1 MPTKEEQTIRSN
13 ALTLVNEAREA
24 LGRDALDELPRGV
37 PRQKKFCP
45 VACAIEGAS
54 VTDQV
59 IRFPEEASARAV
71 ADAWGRFC
79 HKNAALCSTDYEVFL
94 PEALHTFVLFFDTG
108 GLPQLIKEGH
118 R

>member
-1 MPTKEEQTIRSN
+1 MPNEEEQIIRSN
-13 ALTLVNEAREA
+13 ALALVNEAREA

-45 VACAIEGAS
+45 VACAIEGAN

-59 IRFPEEASARAV
+59 IRFPEEASTRAV
-71 ADAWGRFC
+71 ADVWGRSC
-79 HKNAALCSTDYEVFL
+79 RKDAALWSTDYEVLL
-94 PEALHTFVLFFDTG
+94 PEALRTFVLFFDMG
-108 GLPQLIKEGH
+108 DFPQLIKEGH